1 MAFSVYILYSARADR
16 YYVGHTSD
24 VERRLLSHNSSDE
37 IGGRYTRK
45 NGPWR
50 VVYVEDGFGTRSEAM
65 RRERGIKGWKSRRR
79 IEQLVGSVSDGMS
92 VSLG

>member
-45 NGPWR
+45 NGYRLNIP
-50 VVYVEDGFGTRSEAM
+50 
-65 RRERGIKGWKSRRR
+65 ERHPSFRT
-79 IEQLVGSVSDGMS
+79 
-92 VSLG
+92 VSLRGRQWDSVLR